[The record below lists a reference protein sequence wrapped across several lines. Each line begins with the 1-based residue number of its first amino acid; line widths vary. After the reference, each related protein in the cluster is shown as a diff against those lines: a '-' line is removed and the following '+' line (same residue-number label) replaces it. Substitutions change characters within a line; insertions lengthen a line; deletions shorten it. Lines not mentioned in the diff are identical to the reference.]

1 MKIAVGSTNPVKIE
15 ATKRAFGKV
24 WPKKKCEVV
33 GVEVLSGVSHQPMT
47 DKEAVRGARNR
58 AKGVLKLEKADFGVG
73 LEGGLQ
79 EFEGIWFDTG
89 WIVVID
95 KKGTEGIG
103 STIRMQNAPK
113 TIKMVQKGM
122 ELGHVDDVVF
132 KVKNSKQGDGHF
144 GLMSKNAV
152 TRTEAYTEGVISALV
167 RFIRPEL
174 FDE

>member
-1 MKIAVGSTNPVKIE
+1 MKVVVGSTNPVKIE
-15 ATKRAFGKV
+15 ATKRAFKKV
-24 WPKKKCEVV
+24 WPKKKWEIVGIEVS
-33 GVEVLSGVSHQPMT
+33 SGVSHQPMT
-47 DKEAVRGARNR
+47 DKEAVKGARNR
-58 AKGVLKLEKADFGVG
+58 AKRALKLGKADFGVG

-89 WIVVID
+89 WIVVVN
-95 KKGTEGIG
+95 KKGTQGIG

-113 TIKMVQKGM
+113 TIKMVHEGM

-132 KVKNSKQGDGHF
+132 KVRNSKQGDGHF

-167 RFIRPEL
+167 RFIHPEL
-174 FDE
+174 FEK

>member
-1 MKIAVGSTNPVKIE
+1 MKVVVGSANPVKIK
-15 ATKRAFGKV
+15 ATKRAFAKV
-24 WPKKKCEVV
+24 WPKEKWKVV
-33 GVEVLSGVSHQPMT
+33 GIEVSSGVSHQPMT
-47 DKEAVRGARNR
+47 DKDAVKGARNR
-58 AKGVLKLEKADFGVG
+58 AKRVLKLENADFGVG

-95 KKGTEGIG
+95 KKGTEGVG

-113 TIKMVQKGM
+113 TIKMVQNGL
-122 ELGHVDDVVF
+122 ELGHVDDIVF

-174 FDE
+174 FYE

>member
-15 ATKRAFGKV
+15 AAKRAFGKV
-24 WPKKKCEVV
+24 WPKKKLEIVGIEVP
-33 GVEVLSGVSHQPMT
+33 SGVSQQPMT
-47 DKEAVRGARNR
+47 DKEAVKGARNR
-58 AKGVLKLEKADFGVG
+58 AKVAIKSARADFGVG

-79 EFEGIWFDTG
+79 KFEGIWFDTG
-89 WIVVID
+89 WIVIVD
-95 KKGTEGIG
+95 KNGKEGIG

-113 TIKMVQKGM
+113 TIRMVKAGM

-152 TRTEAYTEGVISALV
+152 TRAEAYTEGVISALV

-174 FDE
+174 FYE

>member
-1 MKIAVGSTNPVKIE
+1 MKVVVGSTNPVKIE
-15 ATKRAFGKV
+15 ATKRAFKKV
-24 WPKKKCEVV
+24 WPQKKWEIVGIEVS
-33 GVEVLSGVSHQPMT
+33 SGVSHQPMT
-47 DKEAVRGARNR
+47 DKEAVKGARNR
-58 AKGVLKLEKADFGVG
+58 AKEALKIIRADFGVG

-79 EFEGIWFDTG
+79 EFEGNWFDTG

-95 KKGTEGIG
+95 KKGKEGIG

-113 TIKMVQKGM
+113 TIKMVQVGM
-122 ELGHVDDVVF
+122 ELGHVDDIVF

-174 FDE
+174 FDD

>member
-1 MKIAVGSTNPVKIE
+1 MKVVVGSANPVKIE
-15 ATKRAFGKV
+15 ATKRAFKKV
-24 WPKKKCEVV
+24 WPQKKWEIVGIEVS
-33 GVEVLSGVSHQPMT
+33 SGVSHQPMT
-47 DKEAVRGARNR
+47 DKEAVKGARNR
-58 AKGVLKLEKADFGVG
+58 AKEALKIIRADFGVG

-79 EFEGIWFDTG
+79 EFEGNWFDTG

-95 KKGTEGIG
+95 KKGKEGIG

-113 TIKMVQKGM
+113 TIKMVQVGM
-122 ELGHVDDVVF
+122 ELGHVDDIVF

-174 FDE
+174 FDD